1 MADEQHSEEVGRW
14 RAKRRAA
21 LVCEVTGYEFAL
33 RGRAKEAERAL
44 EEACLVRFGTLR
56 PDGATPVVRSDN
68 GLIFQSLRFRAAC
81 RDYGCTRS
89 SSLPCTRA
97 KRNRRAFF
105 HSLKEECVWQHN
117 FGDFAEA
124 RAAITKWINCHTP
137 SGLITIGE

>member
-89 SSLPCTRA
+89 SSLPLHASKTESSSFFSQPKGGMRLA
-97 KRNRRAFF
+97 AQLRRFRR
-105 HSLKEECVWQHN
+105 S
-117 FGDFAEA
+117 
-124 RAAITKWINCHTP
+124 P
-137 SGLITIGE
+137 SCYYQVD